1 MRFCFQSYLFMEIIT
16 LHPKVACFC
25 LLHERK
31 TRQCLLWTLT
41 FRHTLNRLHLVQVSY
56 FHSRQLTSENP
67 SLPFSNLSFSGCILE
82 LRLQVCIFMLSTQST
97 SRVFNHDDF
106 FFCHTRFPSHSIL
119 ELSSVMFKFFIWWK
133 PRKYVQLCLVFACKE
148 NTKDAKVLPS
158 FVVDLLRAI

>member
-1 MRFCFQSYLFMEIIT
+1 MRFCFQSYLFMEVIT
-16 LHPKVACFC
+16 LHPKIACFC

-31 TRQCLLWTLT
+31 TNKAM
-41 FRHTLNRLHLVQVSY
+41 FEVNRLHLVQVSY

-97 SRVFNHDDF
+97 SRAFNHDDF

-133 PRKYVQLCLVFACKE
+133 PRKYVQLCLEFACKG